1 MTPTLQQPSGAPCS
15 KFQTKKR
22 AKKKARSKAK
32 AAGLKHVVVTARN
45 YGNKLKGVKIY
56 YEGSKPGGLRP
67 DGTINLGKNILEIL
81 SKKFGKKFRWIV
93 SEEESSIEIKY
104 NIARVRTS
112 RRLLQKMSSKQIDRN
127 RDIKHDII
135 NRTFST
141 VYPSHFTAPVTSTYA
156 PGTLAN
162 TLSDSDHPAGLH

>member
-1 MTPTLQQPSGAPCS
+1 MY
-15 KFQTKKR
+15 KKKKR
-22 AKKKARSKAK
+22 AKKKTRGRAK
-32 AAGLKHVVVTARN
+32 AAELRHVVVTAKN
-45 YGNKLKGVKIY
+45 YGNKLKGIKIY
-56 YEGSKPGGLRP
+56 YEGSKSGGLRP
-67 DGTINLGKNILEIL
+67 DGTINLGKNVLEIL

-93 SEEESSIEIKY
+93 CEEESSIEIKY

-112 RRLLQKMSSKQIDRN
+112 RHLLQEMSSEQIDRN

-156 PGTLAN
+156 AR
-162 TLSDSDHPAGLH
+162 AKRR

>member
-1 MTPTLQQPSGAPCS
+1 MS
-15 KFQTKKR
+15 KTKKR

-81 SKKFGKKFRWIV
+81 RNSLERSSGGSFPKKKARSSQVQHRQGENLSTPAPEDEFR
-93 SEEESSIEIKY
+93 
-104 NIARVRTS
+104 A
-112 RRLLQKMSSKQIDRN
+112 D
-127 RDIKHDII
+127 
-135 NRTFST
+135 
-141 VYPSHFTAPVTSTYA
+141 
-156 PGTLAN
+156 
-162 TLSDSDHPAGLH
+162 